1 MLLYGLEYTVLFL
14 LRRGTD
20 TISRFALPFYIER
33 CDKFLIGL
41 HIGIHPRNW
50 KRYLVN
56 IYKDFFSRE
65 QPLLKNF
72 SRVSKTASPFQLNSH
87 VSGACVRSTST
98 CSRIRY
104 RFVFLEPIGICR
116 SCRRRVMEFA
126 SVWTHRSKTPTRVYI
141 SKIYRIILGCHLRY
155 VRRCGIPHSTPN
167 FVTFSRKSENI
178 NSTWLPYI
186 CRGKRKNEGES
197 ALQFKTGLALACVI
211 GLMIDGGK
219 SVSKQPTCSKQT
231 MKLFTDRI
239 KRLNRLMASGAPR
252 HNFAVI
258 PPFSYT
264 TCTVYFFKST
274 VFLYCPSHVSTSSD
288 FTIDWMTIPQ
298 KFATCTCS
306 LETWTHHVA

>member
-65 QPLLKNF
+65 QPLVKNF

-104 RFVFLEPIGICR
+104 RFSSQLAFAVLVVAGSWSSPVFERTGRRHLHAFTFLKSIELFWVAIYDTCGDAEFRIRLPISSPFLEK
-116 SCRRRVMEFA
+116 V
-126 SVWTHRSKTPTRVYI
+126 
-141 SKIYRIILGCHLRY
+141 KI
-155 VRRCGIPHSTPN
+155 
-167 FVTFSRKSENI
+167 
-178 NSTWLPYI
+178 
-186 CRGKRKNEGES
+186 
-197 ALQFKTGLALACVI
+197 
-211 GLMIDGGK
+211 
-219 SVSKQPTCSKQT
+219 
-231 MKLFTDRI
+231 
-239 KRLNRLMASGAPR
+239 
-252 HNFAVI
+252 
-258 PPFSYT
+258 
-264 TCTVYFFKST
+264 
-274 VFLYCPSHVSTSSD
+274 
-288 FTIDWMTIPQ
+288 
-298 KFATCTCS
+298 
-306 LETWTHHVA
+306 